1 MNITL
6 VISSLYGGGA
16 ERVVVLLA
24 KGLIDRGHKVTV
36 ITLYG
41 KERDFYSLP
50 KGVNRIA
57 LGIMSD
63 SINVLQAL
71 YSNLFRLVKLRE
83 AIISTK
89 PDIVISHL
97 TSTNILT
104 IISLFQS
111 KIPVLVTEH
120 SDPKMFSYGRI
131 WELLRRFSYPY
142 ADRVVSVSQGV
153 DVAFNWLAKSKRLVI
168 YNPFVLQ
175 QQNEQEDQ
183 EFILSLNQDVNRE
196 KKWVVAMGRL
206 LPQKGFDILLSA
218 FAKIAHL
225 HPDWQ
230 LLILGKGELR
240 DELEQRKESL
250 GLSNKVV
257 FLGAVSNPFAILR
270 RAKLFVMSSRHEAF
284 PMALG
289 EAMACGLPA
298 ISTDCH
304 SGPREIIRDGIDGIL
319 VPSED
324 ISSLA
329 KTMDNLMSNEILR
342 QHLSARAPEVTERF
356 SIEKILSEWESLFK
370 LILWEKSKSNLK
382 EVIS

>member
-6 VISSLYGGGA
+6 VVSALYSGGA
-16 ERVVVLLA
+16 ERVVVLIA

-41 KERDFYSLP
+41 RETDFYSLP
-50 KGVNRIA
+50 EGVIRVA

-63 SINVLQAL
+63 SINIFQAL
-71 YSNLFRLVKLRE
+71 YNNLHRLIKLRQ

-89 PDIVISHL
+89 PDIVLSHL

-104 IISLFQS
+104 IVSLFHS
-111 KIPVLVTEH
+111 KLPVFVTEH

-131 WELLRRFSYPY
+131 WELLRRLSYPY
-142 ADRVVSVSQGV
+142 ADRVVSVSKGV
-153 DVAFNWLAKSKRLVI
+153 DCAFDWLAKSKRAVI
-168 YNPFVLQ
+168 YNPF
-175 QQNEQEDQ
+175 
-183 EFILSLNQDVNRE
+183 ILPNKQDNKEIINFLNRDVDPG

-230 LLILGKGELR
+230 LLILGKGELY
-240 DELEQRKESL
+240 DELEEMKENL
-250 GLSNKVV
+250 GLSGKVV
-257 FLGAVSNPFAILR
+257 FVGVINNPFAILK

-289 EAMACGLPA
+289 EAMACGLPV

-324 ISSLA
+324 VLSLA
-329 KTMDNLMSNEILR
+329 KTMDHLMSDETIR
-342 QHLSARAPEVTERF
+342 QRLSTYAPEVTERF
-356 SIEKILSEWESLFK
+356 SIEKILSEWENLFK
-370 LILWEKSKSNLK
+370 LVLLEKYKYNLK
-382 EVIS
+382 DIIS

>member
-41 KERDFYSLP
+41 QETDFYSLP
-50 KGVNRIA
+50 QGVIRVA

-63 SINVLQAL
+63 SINVFQAL
-71 YSNLFRLVKLRE
+71 YNNLNRLIKLRQ

-89 PDIVISHL
+89 PDIVLSHL

-111 KIPVLVTEH
+111 KLPVLVTEH

-142 ADRVVSVSQGV
+142 ATRVVSVSKGV
-153 DVAFNWLAKSKRLVI
+153 DVAFDWLAKSKRLVI

-175 QQNEQEDQ
+175 NQE
-183 EFILSLNQDVNRE
+183 EIVTFLNQDVKTE
-196 KKWVVAMGRL
+196 KKWVVSMGRL

-225 HPDWQ
+225 HPEWQ
-230 LLILGKGELR
+230 LLILGKGKLY
-240 DELEQRKESL
+240 DELEEMKENL
-250 GLSNKVV
+250 GLSGKVV
-257 FLGAVSNPFAILR
+257 FLGVVNNPFAILK

-289 EAMACGLPA
+289 EAMACGLPV

-324 ISSLA
+324 VSSLA
-329 KTMDNLMSNEILR
+329 KTMDNLMSDEKIR
-342 QHLSARAPEVTERF
+342 QRLGAYAPEVTERF
-356 SIEKILSEWESLFK
+356 SIEKILSEWENLFK
-370 LILWEKSKSNLK
+370 LVLREKYKSNFK
-382 EVIS
+382 EIIS